1 MLKKYHTKSGTAM
14 CCSAIRGS
22 GIAQLVK
29 QQHCSPRRMY
39 ICTHKRVYMTIHTMS
54 ISVSQCFDKLLKFT
68 RFRIAKTK
76 RVRRFICYVFPDIK
90 QSGVLYLFVIVM
102 TVSSN
107 DEYNYFRLV
116 NTINKSVF
124 FTNLP
129 RPSAFRLTF

>member
-1 MLKKYHTKSGTAM
+1 M

-39 ICTHKRVYMTIHTMS
+39 DVRAMRVRKYTMS

-76 RVRRFICYVFPDIK
+76 RVRRFLYVI
-90 QSGVLYLFVIVM
+90 
-102 TVSSN
+102 
-107 DEYNYFRLV
+107 
-116 NTINKSVF
+116 
-124 FTNLP
+124 
-129 RPSAFRLTF
+129 AFLRCRSQRSPI